1 MNKTVIGLGLA
12 IGCATAALAGDRAR
26 PADADI
32 RFNEIQV
39 PGTHNGYSQGVDPIL
54 RDAADAAIGPQLAAF
69 VSHPTGAAK
78 AVRLPRGGDMRCNP
92 VNPPRTCR
100 LTR

>member
-32 RFNEIQV
+32 RLNQLQV
-39 PGTHNGYSQGVDPIL
+39 PGTHNGCSQGVDPIL

-69 VSHPTGAAK
+69 VSHLTG
-78 AVRLPRGGDMRCNP
+78 GGTMRCNL
-92 VNPPRTCR
+92 VNAPRTCR